1 MPEVRYWSD
10 EGARQGLMEQ
20 GRAAMEQVAAQA
32 AAQARRQLDGQHGVV
47 AIEPES
53 GDWFVGA
60 TLGQANAAAYARYP
74 DQWVYFCRLDDP
86 DAEIALPTW

>member
-10 EGARQGLMEQ
+10 ESARLGLMEQ
-20 GRAAMEQVAAQA
+20 GRAVLERVSADLGG
-32 AAQARRQLDGQHGVV
+32 QLGIV

-60 TLGQANAAAYARYP
+60 TLGQANVAACAKYP
-74 DQWVYFCRLDDP
+74 DRWIYFCRLDDP
-86 DAEIALPTW
+86 SAEIALPTW

>member
-10 EGARQGLMEQ
+10 ERARQGLMEQ
-20 GRAAMEQVAAQA
+20 GRAAMERVRAQL
-32 AAQARRQLDGQHGVV
+32 RGQSGVV

-60 TLGQANAAAYARYP
+60 TLGQANAAAYAHYP
-74 DQWVYFCRLDDP
+74 DRWVYFCRLDDSS
-86 DAEIALPTW
+86 AEIVLPTW

>member
-10 EGARQGLMEQ
+10 EGARQELMAR
-20 GRAAMEQVAAQA
+20 GRAALEGLRAQ
-32 AAQARRQLDGQHGVV
+32 LEGQTGVV

-60 TLGQANAAAYARYP
+60 TLGQANASAYVKYP
-74 DQWVYFCRLDDP
+74 DRWVYFCRLDDL

>member
-1 MPEVRYWSD
+1 MPEIRYWSD

-20 GRAAMEQVAAQA
+20 GRQVRERIQAQLAAH
-32 AAQARRQLDGQHGVV
+32 ARGQSGVV

-74 DQWVYFCRLDDP
+74 DRWVYFCRLDDP
-86 DAEIALPTW
+86 DAEIVLPTW